1 MGLADL
7 DNVDLVTG
15 EPGGDQGLWILS
27 DHWSPEREALDYV
40 QLLVKLAGVLAHADR
55 LGGDGQRSTVLL
67 HSSGEPP
74 SSVLEFLRDRGVAA
88 MLASRSGPHPAAGR
102 PARFP
107 NLHDGTP
114 DLDSL
119 QAANADRFAADNGL
133 DGTIESLVLL
143 DDALEECR
151 RVHGLAPGDVEEDF
165 TDGDLVVLA
174 GAYAGEVLRRH
185 TREAMWWL
193 GPPGRSG
200 PLHMRAG
207 LGLGTRVNT
216 LGRVRRYLQHGS
228 GESVHKLIADLA
240 ARLGR

>member
-1 MGLADL
+1 LGLADL

-27 DHWSPEREALDYV
+27 EDWPPEREALDYV
-40 QLLVKLAGVLAHADR
+40 QLLVKLAGVLAYADK
-55 LGGDGQRSTVLL
+55 LNGDGQRSTVLL
-67 HSSGEPP
+67 HSGGEPP
-74 SSVLEFLRDRGVAA
+74 SSVLEFLSERGVAA
-88 MLASRSGPHPAAGR
+88 MIASKAGPRPAAGR
-102 PARFP
+102 RSRFP
-107 NLHDGTP
+107 NLHDGSP

-119 QAANADRFAADNGL
+119 QAANADRFAAENGL

-151 RVHGLAPGDVEEDF
+151 RAH
-165 TDGDLVVLA
+165 DLVVLA

-193 GPPGRSG
+193 GPPSRSG

-216 LGRVRRYLQHGS
+216 LGRVRRYLQYGA
-228 GESVHKLIADLA
+228 GESVHDLIADLA
-240 ARLGR
+240 ARLSR